1 MCLHPASIPP
11 VPEETAR
18 VAHAAFR
25 KGNIYLKLREE
36 LGVLYKD
43 EDFAALYAQQGRPGE
58 SPWRLA
64 LITIMQFIENLS
76 DRQAAE
82 SVRSRIDWK
91 YLLSLPLEDS
101 GFDFLVLSE
110 FRGRLLEGGE
120 SQKLLGKL
128 LESCQQQGLV
138 KARSKQRTDSTHVLA
153 AIRDMNRCECV
164 GEILRHALNELSV
177 EAPDWLRTVVSQ
189 DWYERYSIR
198 IELSKLPKGKKR
210 EEWMQQVGVDG
221 HRLLAQIDEGEEERI
236 CSLRELSSVET
247 LRQVWIQ
254 QFYIEGNQVRLRA
267 TSELPPGKQVIESP
281 YDVEARN
288 RTKRTTH
295 WVGYG
300 VNLTETC
307 DEQQPNLITHVETVP
322 ATSMD
327 VEVTARIHDQLAEKQ
342 LLPETHYVD
351 TGYVSADIMLM
362 MKEKYEVEIVGPV
375 LPDTSWQ
382 AKAGKG
388 FDLSNFNINW
398 QQKQVQCPQGHQTT
412 SWSEQFNRHGQS
424 VVHVHF
430 PKRFCANC
438 PVRADCTQ
446 SKTAHGRSLNFL
458 FQAQHIVLQT
468 ARAYQ
473 ETEEFQE
480 RYATRA
486 GVEGTISQGVRAFGL
501 RRSRYIGL
509 EKTHLQHIVT
519 ATAMN
524 ISRLWDWWQGIP
536 KAQTRLSHFAAL
548 AFEK

>member
-1 MCLHPASIPP
+1 MCLHPALIPP
-11 VPEETAR
+11 VPKETAR

-43 EDFAALYAQQGRPGE
+43 EDFSELYAHQGRPGE

-64 LITIMQFIENLS
+64 LITVIQFIENLS
-76 DRQAAE
+76 DRQAAD

-91 YLLSLPLEDS
+91 YLLSLPLDDS
-101 GFDFLVLSE
+101 GFDFSVLSE
-110 FRGRLLEGGE
+110 FRGQLLTGGKSE
-120 SQKLLGKL
+120 QLLGKL
-128 LESCQQQGLV
+128 LESCQSQGLV
-138 KARSKQRTDSTHVLA
+138 KVRGKQRTDSTHVLG

-164 GEILRHALNELSV
+164 GETLRHALNELSMV
-177 EAPDWLRTVVSQ
+177 APDWVRTVVSQ
-189 DWYERYSIR
+189 DWYERYGIR
-198 IELSKLPKGKKR
+198 IELSKLPKNKKR

-221 HRLLAQIDEGEEERI
+221 HHLLAQIYEGEEESLQ
-236 CSLRELSSVET
+236 SLRELSSVEI

-254 QFYIEGNQVRLRA
+254 QFYLADNQVRLRTPRDQPA
-267 TSELPPGKQVIESP
+267 NKQVIESP
-281 YDVEARN
+281 YDIEARN

-295 WVGYG
+295 WVGYC

-307 DEQQPNLITHVETVP
+307 DDERPNLITHVETVP

-327 VEVTARIHDQLAEKQ
+327 VEVTEQIHDKLAEKQ
-342 LLPETHYVD
+342 LLPDTHYVD
-351 TGYVSADIMLM
+351 TGYVSADVMLNL
-362 MKEKYEVEIVGPV
+362 KETYGVEIVGPV

-382 AKAGKG
+382 AKEGKG

-398 QQKQVQCPQGHQTT
+398 QQKQVQCPQGHQTN

-430 PKRFCANC
+430 PRRFCAHC
-438 PVRADCTQ
+438 PVRTDCTR

-458 FQAQHIVLQT
+458 AQQPHITLQA
-468 ARAYQ
+468 AREYQ
-473 ETEEFQE
+473 KTEEFKE
-480 RYATRA
+480 RYSTRA
-486 GVEGTISQGVRAFGL
+486 GVEGTISQGVRSFGL

-509 EKTHLQHIVT
+509 EKTHLQHVIT
-519 ATAMN
+519 AIAMN

-536 KAQTRLSHFAAL
+536 KAQTRVSHFASL
-548 AFEK
+548 APDS